1 MTLKIKQAE
10 NGYIITLPREQD
22 TPEGQIVIESKDGEE
37 KQAFIDLV
45 NELAEQFGF
54 IYNKWKEDNLKISF
68 DLKGHKLE

>member
-1 MTLKIKQAE
+1 MTIKIKQAE

-22 TPEGQIVIESKDGEE
+22 TPESQIVIESKDDE

-54 IYNKWKEDNLKISF
+54 SYDKWGENNLEISF
-68 DLKGHKLE
+68 SKKGHKLE